1 MDAAS
6 NTSSH
11 VLVLSVA
18 VLILAA
24 TAALAYVEADNVYPI
39 ETTADEASG
48 QEEAVAEIRSSDRPG
63 NVVRTSVYVV
73 ELNNGTSFTFT
84 ESRPGPGSLCNTDN
98 PKPSCKT
105 RTEEG
110 YTDVEAALSDFEFAI
125 SREGSVRRYIP
136 ENEKLCVTEI
146 TQKSIQI
153 HEC

>member
-1 MDAAS
+1 MNNIGSRVLIVSGA
-6 NTSSH
+6 
-11 VLVLSVA
+11 VLVLA
-18 VLILAA
+18 V
-24 TAALAYVEADNVYPI
+24 TAALAYVEADNAYPT

-110 YTDVEAALSDFEFAI
+110 YTDVEAALSDFEFAT
-125 SREGSVRRYIP
+125 SREGSVRRYTP
-136 ENEKLCVTEI
+136 KKKLCVTEI

-153 HEC
+153 HECRQN